1 VKTRDLI
8 TLLVEDGKQPTPQ
21 LGTTITLL
29 FLGGLFI
36 VVAIFAVFVGIRPD
50 FSEAI
55 WTARVL
61 FKMAIVVAL
70 AVAGFG
76 LLLQLGR
83 PMAKFAPWIWFI
95 AALAA
100 VLLIGS
106 VVELFMIPANRWV
119 SSLNGTNRM
128 FCLVAIPGLSVI
140 PLVAAIIGLRSG
152 APRNSTFAGAGA
164 GLAAAAVGAALYALN
179 CNNDSPL
186 FVAAWYPIAIGF
198 VVLIGA
204 TLGRT
209 TLRW

>member
-8 TLLVEDGKQPTPQ
+8 QLLVEDGKRPLSP
-21 LGTTITLL
+21 LGTTVALL
-29 FLGGLFI
+29 FLSGAAI
-36 VVAIFAVFVGIRPD
+36 VVAIFAVFVGMRPD

-55 WTARVL
+55 WTVRVV
-61 FKMAIVVAL
+61 FKMAIVATL

-83 PMAKFAPWIWFI
+83 PTARVAPWIWFV
-95 AALAA
+95 AVLAA
-100 VLLIGS
+100 VLLAGS
-106 VVELFMIPANRWV
+106 VVELFVIPANRWV
-119 SSLNGTNRM
+119 SSLNGSNRT
-128 FCLVAIPGLSVI
+128 FCLVAIPALSVI

-152 APRNSTFAGAGA
+152 APRNSTLAGAGA
-164 GLAAAAVGAALYALN
+164 GLAAAAVGATLYALN

-198 VVLIGA
+198 VVLTGA
-204 TLGRT
+204 TLGRA

>member
-1 VKTRDLI
+1 MI
-8 TLLVEDGKQPTPQ
+8 
-21 LGTTITLL
+21 
-29 FLGGLFI
+29 
-36 VVAIFAVFVGIRPD
+36 VAIFAVFFGVRPD

-55 WTARVL
+55 WTVRVL
-61 FKMAIVVAL
+61 FKMAIVIAL

-83 PMAKFAPWIWFI
+83 PTARVAPWIWFI

-100 VLLIGS
+100 VLLTGS
-106 VVELFMIPANRWV
+106 FVELLMVPADRW
-119 SSLNGTNRM
+119 SNNLNGSNRV
-128 FCLVAIPGLSVI
+128 FCLVAIPALSII

-152 APRNSTFAGAGA
+152 APRNSTLAGAGA
-164 GLAAAAVGAALYALN
+164 GLAAAAAGATLYALN

-198 VVLIGA
+198 VVLTGA
-204 TLGRT
+204 ILGRA